1 MPETIINEPAE
12 PIRTRDRWLLFLI
25 VSLVINLGSA
35 FTFPMFVTDAFS
47 WPALLV
53 CLPPIVW
60 AGFLLFRYRARGERL
75 VSYAAV
81 LGALYWLLP
90 AIGLVVEFGG
100 R

>member
-1 MPETIINEPAE
+1 MPEAITNEPVA
-12 PIRTRDRWLLFLI
+12 PNQTRDRWLLLLI
-25 VSLVINLGSA
+25 ISLVINLGSA
-35 FTFPMFVTDAFS
+35 FLFPMFVTDAFT
-47 WPALLV
+47 WLQFLV

-60 AGFLLFRYRARGERL
+60 AGFLLFRYRARGERW

-90 AIGLVVEFGG
+90 VIGLVVEFGG